1 MSARPRRQTFEWCT
15 AVVFTLASLCSAASA
30 DPPSILTHPLTDIG
44 MIREISKFRSGA
56 GHDFSY
62 DASFPFG
69 ATDATEPPS
78 NMKHYLAP
86 LESLSE
92 ELGDQSTVPVYAPL
106 DGEIT
111 RVTNESSGAYTNKRI
126 EITPT
131 AAPEIK
137 IVLFHVALDDRYPQ
151 ILNDWPPELWPD
163 SQADDELYVT
173 TSVTAGDL
181 LGYADMRNSNDF
193 DVAVLLTQPDGER
206 VWISYFALMPDDL
219 FARYAARGV
228 IRADLEI
235 SKAQREAD
243 PITSWGGRNDDD
255 WIALGTTVPLGGAL
269 TLALAL
275 SATAFASLRRQA
287 QR

>member
-1 MSARPRRQTFEWCT
+1 
-15 AVVFTLASLCSAASA
+15 VFTIVTLCDAASA

-78 NMKHYLAP
+78 SMKHYLAP

-92 ELGDQSTVPVYAPL
+92 ALGDQETVPVYAPL

-111 RVTNESSGAYTNKRI
+111 RVTNESSGTYTNKRI

-131 AAPEIK
+131 AASEIK

-163 SQADDELYVT
+163 SQADDEDYVT
-173 TSVTAGDL
+173 TSVQAGDR
-181 LGYADMRNSNDF
+181 LGYADMRDKNDF

-206 VWISYFALMPDDL
+206 VWISYFDLMPDGL
-219 FARYAARGV
+219 FARYVARGV
-228 IRADLEI
+228 TRAALEI

-255 WIALGTTVPLGGAL
+255 WVALGAPVPLGGAL
-269 TLALAL
+269 PVAVVLTATALAG
-275 SATAFASLRRQA
+275 LRRHN
-287 QR
+287 RR

>member
-1 MSARPRRQTFEWCT
+1 MSARFARRAPEWT
-15 AVVFTLASLCSAASA
+15 AAIVFTIATLCGAASA
-30 DPPSILTHPLTDIG
+30 EPPSILTHPLTDIG

-78 NMKHYLAP
+78 SMKHYLAP
-86 LESLSE
+86 LESLSDA
-92 ELGDQSTVPVYAPL
+92 LGDQETVPVYAPL

-111 RVTNESSGAYTNKRI
+111 RVTNESSGTYTNKRI

-137 IVLFHVALDDRYPQ
+137 IVLFHVALDNRYPQ
-151 ILNDWPPELWPD
+151 ILNDWPPELWPE
-163 SQADDELYVT
+163 SQPDDDDYVT
-173 TSVTAGDL
+173 TSIQAGDR
-181 LGYADMRNSNDF
+181 LGYADMRDSNDF

-206 VWISYFALMPDDL
+206 VWISYFALMPDGL

-228 IRADLEI
+228 TRALLEI

-255 WIALGTTVPLGGAL
+255 WIALGAPVPIGGAL
-269 TLALAL
+269 PLALAL
-275 SATAFASLRRQA
+275 TATALAGLRHRN
-287 QR
+287 RR